1 MRNITSTVAL
11 LGLLIS
17 CAAWPATGT
26 TQWAEGVQY
35 FQVLPARPVSLP
47 RGKVEV
53 TEIFS
58 YGCPAC
64 NQFLPVMH
72 KLAQSLPANAV
83 VDYVPA
89 SFNASE
95 DWPMFQRAF
104 YAAQALG
111 VADKTHNAM
120 FDAVWKNGELA
131 TVDAKTG
138 RLVER
143 MPTIEDAARFY
154 LKAAGV
160 PVQKFIDMSKS
171 FTVDVKIKTAEDFI
185 EACRVDRTPT
195 IIVNGKYRLHTESAG
210 GSDQLIE
217 LVKWLVAKE
226 SH

>member
-1 MRNITSTVAL
+1 
-11 LGLLIS
+11 
-17 CAAWPATGT
+17 
-26 TQWAEGVQY
+26 
-35 FQVLPARPVSLP
+35 
-47 RGKVEV
+47 
-53 TEIFS
+53 
-58 YGCPAC
+58 
-64 NQFLPVMH
+64 
-72 KLAQSLPANAV
+72 
-83 VDYVPA
+83 
-89 SFNASE
+89 
-95 DWPMFQRAF
+95 MFQRAF

-111 VADKTHNAM
+111 VADKTHDAM

-154 LKAAGV
+154 LKIAGV
-160 PVQKFIDMSKS
+160 PVQKFIDTSKS

-185 EACRVDRTPT
+185 EACGVDRTPT

-226 SH
+226 GH